1 MNYLPDNNSQ
11 DYFPWQLPVL
21 EQFYGV
27 NRAKDQFP
35 HALLFSGVAGIGKR
49 DFVFYLT
56 RILLCHSHHTNTQ
69 TGLIDPC
76 QVDQPETHC
85 RSCQLFS
92 AKTHPDLYHITT
104 PPDKKVIPIDRI
116 RDLLKWSILSSQL
129 GGKKVIV
136 IEPADAMNIN
146 ASNSL
151 LKTLEEPVS
160 DTIILLVTHNKHS
173 LLATIRSRCRAID
186 MLLPEQSISL
196 PWLKKQN
203 IPNPDLMLSLASG
216 APLLALQLCQDDQ
229 LEVRDFIIKN
239 ILSIVLEDADPV
251 RIAEQLFKQTKVKVL
266 AKKAKLTQKQ
276 LLDNKHLAMSAYEV
290 IYWFDAIVADVSRLM
305 HNCDQEMLTNIDY
318 YEHLQ
323 PLVNTL
329 YLKNVLQLSDTINKA
344 YLELQGQQSNLNML
358 FEQLLID
365 WNNCKK

>member
-1 MNYLPDNNSQ
+1 MNYLPHKNSQ
-11 DYFPWQLPVL
+11 DYFPWQLPLL

-27 NRAKDQFP
+27 NRAKEQFP

-56 RILLCHSHHTNTQ
+56 RTLLCQSHHSNTQ
-69 TGLIDPC
+69 TGLIEPC
-76 QVDQPETHC
+76 QLDQSETIC

-92 AKTHPDLYHITT
+92 TKTHPDLYHITT
-104 PPDKKVIPIDRI
+104 PPDKKVIPVDHI
-116 RDLLKWSILSSQL
+116 RDLLQWSVLSSQL

-146 ASNSL
+146 AANSL
-151 LKTLEEPVS
+151 LKTLEEPVP
-160 DTIILLVTHNKHS
+160 DTIILLVTNNKQS
-173 LLATIRSRCRAID
+173 LLATIRSRCRAVD
-186 MLLPEQSISL
+186 MLLPERKISL
-196 PWLKKQN
+196 PWLKRQN
-203 IPNPDLMLSLASG
+203 ISNPELILSLASG
-216 APLLALQLCQDDQ
+216 APLLALQLCQEDQ

-239 ILSIVLEDADPV
+239 ILSIVLENADPV
-251 RIAEQLFKQTKVKVL
+251 RIAEQLFKQTKVKPL
-266 AKKAKLTQKQ
+266 AKKANHAKKKV
-276 LLDNKHLAMSAYEV
+276 LDNKHLVIRAYDV

-305 HNCDQEMLTNIDY
+305 QHCDQERLTNIDY

-323 PLVNTL
+323 PLVNAL
-329 YLKNVLQLSDTINKA
+329 YLKNVLQLSDAINKT